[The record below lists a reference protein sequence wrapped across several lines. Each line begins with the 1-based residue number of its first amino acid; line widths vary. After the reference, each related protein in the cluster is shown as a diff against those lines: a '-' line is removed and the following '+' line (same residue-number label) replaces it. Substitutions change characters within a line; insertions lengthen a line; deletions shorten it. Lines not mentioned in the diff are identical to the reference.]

1 MRAHADVPTLNARRY
16 MAQLCKHW
24 SHKYPVELSETDGRI
39 TLAAGTCML
48 HAGEEALTIDVE
60 AADEPTVRRL
70 EDVVANHVARFAFR
84 EELHFDW
91 KAEVESE

>member
-1 MRAHADVPTLNARRY
+1 
-16 MAQLCKHW
+16 
-24 SHKYPVELSETDGRI
+24 
-39 TLAAGTCML
+39 ML
-48 HAGEEALTIDVE
+48 HAGEEALSIDVE